1 MMAVKGKPGKLEKS
15 RERSV
20 KMDTPRRDRRVRKTT
35 NALKHAL
42 TVLMQKKTIKDITV
56 KELTDIADVNRGT
69 FYLHYEDVFDL
80 LSQSEGDFFAKLR
93 EAVELH
99 SEDFMSGNPVPL
111 FCGVYELCRD
121 NADLVSILIG
131 ENGDINFLNQLK
143 TFLREKCLNDWSAI
157 LRRQGIQHFD
167 AYFSFIVGGCLS
179 LLQYWFH
186 GGMIESPEEL
196 AEITGVFLAHHM

>member
-1 MMAVKGKPGKLEKS
+1 MAVKGKPGKLEKS

-42 TVLMQKKTIKDITV
+42 TVLMQKKSIKDITV

-80 LSQSEGDFFAKLR
+80 LSQSEGDFFTKLR

-99 SEDFMSGNPVPL
+99 SEDFMSGNPV
-111 FCGVYELCRD
+111 
-121 NADLVSILIG
+121 
-131 ENGDINFLNQLK
+131 
-143 TFLREKCLNDWSAI
+143 
-157 LRRQGIQHFD
+157 RR
-167 AYFSFIVGGCLS
+167 L
-179 LLQYWFH
+179 
-186 GGMIESPEEL
+186 
-196 AEITGVFLAHHM
+196 